1 MARQLESEGPS
12 QAVGA
17 LTPQQ
22 PWPETTDIPRW
33 QQGRKSTSRN
43 VFSLRSDFV
52 SGRGD
57 VYPAPTAE
65 IYDHIAK
72 LKVRQT
78 SRVATISK
86 ELESNLW
93 HQGKLSLL
101 IESLIH
107 CVART
112 GLPLA
117 GSTGFFVAACLGQ
130 VDIPTLRPLLA
141 LIGDQ
146 SSHSFRLETTH
157 SPAPTAPNGLCDA
170 MVSRLTAC
178 FTCEREALIG

>member
-1 MARQLESEGPS
+1 M
-12 QAVGA
+12 
-17 LTPQQ
+17 
-22 PWPETTDIPRW
+22 
-33 QQGRKSTSRN
+33 
-43 VFSLRSDFV
+43 RSDFV
-52 SGRGD
+52 SGQDD

-72 LKVRQT
+72 LKVRET
-78 SRVATISK
+78 SRVATTSRQ
-86 ELESNLW
+86 LESNVW

-117 GSTGFFVAACLGQ
+117 GSTGLFVAACLGQ
-130 VDIPTLRPLLA
+130 VDIATLCYLLD

-146 SSHSFRLETTH
+146 FSHSFRLETTH

-170 MVSRLTAC
+170 MVSRRCGSGKT
-178 FTCEREALIG
+178 RG